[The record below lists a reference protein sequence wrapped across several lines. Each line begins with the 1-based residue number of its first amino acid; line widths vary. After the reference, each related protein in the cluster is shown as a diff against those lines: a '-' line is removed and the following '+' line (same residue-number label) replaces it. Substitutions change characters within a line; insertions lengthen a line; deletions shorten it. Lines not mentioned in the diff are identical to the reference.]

1 MSQQQYPPF
10 SGILNTGGG
19 GGGAPSGPAGGDLSG
34 TYPNPGVAKVAGTTP
49 GAEGLSLLA
58 TATAASA
65 QATIGLPNMQIVPR
79 GTNIFPNA
87 RAVALASPEYGWTW
101 LNRAAL
107 TSANENTTVANA
119 LWAAHGA
126 TNTDWTNAGTHT
138 APVRYY
144 TTDYYGQTIEIVG
157 LFYSNGA
164 ANFEQAGMIVYDTA
178 NLDTFVK
185 VGVGFSASLGAT
197 ALEARINGGGLVQAA
212 ITAAERNAGVWVRL
226 VILGS
231 QIYIYYNKTA
241 SATPPFSWTQLTNG
255 ALTPIIGRTLAL
267 GQMWQTVNVAGT
279 LTGGCKWWEWMTLPL
294 GYTSVPAFQAT
305 L

>member
-49 GAEGLSLLA
+49 GAEGLALLA
-58 TATAASA
+58 TLTAAGA
-65 QATIGLPNMQIVPR
+65 QEALGLPRMQIVPR
-79 GTNIFPNA
+79 GTNVFPNA

-101 LNRAAL
+101 LNRTAL

-119 LWAAHGA
+119 LYAAHGA
-126 TNTDWTNAGTHT
+126 TSTDWTNAGVQT

-144 TTDYYGQTIEIVG
+144 TITNMGSPIEVVG

-164 ANFEQAGMIVYDTA
+164 ANFEQAGMIVFDTA
-178 NLDTFVK
+178 DLNNYAK
-185 VGVGFSASLGAT
+185 MGVGFSAAAGTTVIES
-197 ALEARINGGGLVQAA
+197 RIGGGSLLQAT
-212 ITAAERNAGVWVRL
+212 ITAGERSAGVWIKL
-226 VILGS
+226 VVIENT
-231 QIYIYYNKTA
+231 IYIYYNKTF
-241 SATPPFSWTQLTNG
+241 SATPPLTWTLLNTGSLTNF
-255 ALTPIIGRTLAL
+255 TGRTLAI
-267 GQMWQTVNVAGT
+267 GQLWQTVNTAGT